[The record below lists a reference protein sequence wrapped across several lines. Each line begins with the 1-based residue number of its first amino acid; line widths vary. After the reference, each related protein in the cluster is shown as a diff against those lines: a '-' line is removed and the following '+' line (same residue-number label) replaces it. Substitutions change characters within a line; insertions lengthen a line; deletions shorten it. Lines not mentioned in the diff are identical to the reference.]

1 MLCSR
6 DPDTLCKGTA
16 MQGTSQG
23 ELWCSILHVQSDD
36 QGDCMPYLGLQVL
49 KLSGGINGRLP
60 VPALVQLCLPLLI
73 GLRGSPCR
81 LKEDLC
87 AHRAH
92 QHIWVAQRH
101 FFLQKNSNRNRF
113 LSTHACPRP

>member
-1 MLCSR
+1 
-6 DPDTLCKGTA
+6 
-16 MQGTSQG
+16 
-23 ELWCSILHVQSDD
+23 
-36 QGDCMPYLGLQVL
+36 MPHLGRQVV
-49 KLSGGINGRLP
+49 KPSSGIDGRLP

-73 GLRGSPCR
+73 GLGGSPRR

-101 FFLQKNSNRNRF
+101 FFLQSKPSCKQS
-113 LSTHACPRP
+113 LSTQACPRP